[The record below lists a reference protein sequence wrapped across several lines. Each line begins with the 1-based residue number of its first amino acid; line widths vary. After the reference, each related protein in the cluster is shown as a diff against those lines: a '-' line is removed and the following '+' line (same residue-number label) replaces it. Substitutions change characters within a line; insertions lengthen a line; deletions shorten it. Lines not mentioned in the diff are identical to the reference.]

1 MWSRALDR
9 ASALAE
15 RAGDGVGGLIDGA
28 GTIGSAAARALDAVD
43 DLIGDDDD
51 KHSDYSS
58 EDDRRPF
65 SMQALREEQRRR
77 DELLRGE
84 QHTSLRSRGAS
95 YDYSPPPSPPAASPG
110 LSNRVAELT
119 RERDELAR
127 ERDELRRDRQA
138 KHDEARRLVQRYRA
152 IERELGSVREKADRA
167 DELQRRLDAGGSRQ
181 ETLDKLVAKYRS
193 LEEKFGRAKQRALE
207 AEQAL
212 AAQGSDDA
220 LQAAEAKATTAVRAL
235 AAAERRAN
243 AKGDEESRAV
253 ADAQQRAACLLYT
266 SPSPRDL
273 STSRMP
279 SSA

>member
-51 KHSDYSS
+51 DKHSDYSS

-95 YDYSPPPSPPAASPG
+95 RTSTPGWSTLVVGCSFPS
-110 LSNRVAELT
+110 
-119 RERDELAR
+119 
-127 ERDELRRDRQA
+127 
-138 KHDEARRLVQRYRA
+138 
-152 IERELGSVREKADRA
+152 
-167 DELQRRLDAGGSRQ
+167 
-181 ETLDKLVAKYRS
+181 
-193 LEEKFGRAKQRALE
+193 
-207 AEQAL
+207 
-212 AAQGSDDA
+212 
-220 LQAAEAKATTAVRAL
+220 AT
-235 AAAERRAN
+235 
-243 AKGDEESRAV
+243 
-253 ADAQQRAACLLYT
+253 
-266 SPSPRDL
+266 
-273 STSRMP
+273 
-279 SSA
+279 